1 MATNINTI
9 LDWFRTGKKPSQG
22 QFWDSWQSFWHKDET
37 IPQSSISNLVGALET
52 KADKNQKGVAGGY
65 APLNSF
71 TKLASQYLDIVNDL
85 ISGGSTSLLSAEQ
98 GVILQNQ
105 INNINTFL
113 ASDNVN
119 LNTIQEIVD
128 AIETV
133 QISLNSI
140 LVNDLTTGGTTKA
153 LTAEMGKLLQNT
165 KVDKSTGKSLL
176 ADIEISR
183 LATLFNYVH
192 PANHPPSL
200 ITQDTNNRF
209 VTDAEKATW
218 NAKQAYLGFTPEN
231 TSNKNVA
238 NGYAGLGVDG
248 KLISSQIP
256 SITINDTFVVASE
269 IEMLALTVETGDI
282 AVRLDLNKSFILK
295 GKNPIIVSDWQELL
309 TPTSDVTTVFGRN
322 GAITAQTG
330 DYTADQIN
338 ETATKKFQTA
348 NQQAFNDATSSIQMQ
363 LNSKVSNATH
373 TGDATGA
380 TALTVKGIN
389 GTLLSGLA
397 TGILKNTIATGV
409 PVIAN
414 VRTDYAEPTAALATG
429 ILKNTTVT
437 GAHSIAVASDFPI
450 LNQDT
455 TGTANNSVNL
465 GGQPSEYYAPVSSP
479 ILRGTPQAPTAAAG
493 SFSDQIATTA
503 FVAITDLDNV
513 KTSGHQTINGSKW
526 FNGSV
531 LFDAGVV
538 FLKQP
543 SGSAYN
549 TIMTLPDGLLF
560 SHNSNGN
567 FSTEV
572 NSHGIKFGKPTIQA
586 ELNIDNLTTSRT
598 FLIPNQSGTM
608 ALKGDFL
615 TTPGSTASIP
625 SIIIPNGPL
634 TTLPQNGALERDLN
648 GVLWETHGGLREKIN
663 VPDVPYKSITNLN
676 TLFSGYR
683 RSSVNTCQV
692 SSQSEFVPDTSPSW
706 GMLTSCKTDD
716 AGDYGT
722 QTYISMGAIPNMYVR
737 NCNNGIW
744 SAWVKLN

>member
-9 LDWFRTGKKPSQG
+9 LDWFRTGKKPSQT

-37 IPQSSISNLVGALET
+37 IPQNSISNLVNTLET
-52 KADKNQKGVAGGY
+52 KADKLQVEAHKIDKNAHSALFETKEDKNQKGTAEGY

-98 GVILQNQ
+98 GLILQNQ
-105 INNINTFL
+105 INNISFL
-113 ASDNVN
+113 LVSDNSN

-128 AIETV
+128 AIETL
-133 QISLNSI
+133 QTSLSSI
-140 LVNDLTTGGTTKA
+140 LVNDLTTGGVAKA

-176 ADIEISR
+176 ADTEINR
-183 LATLFNYVH
+183 LTTLFNYVH
-192 PANHPPSL
+192 PANHPPS
-200 ITQDTNNRF
+200 IIAQDTTNRF

-218 NAKQAYLGFTPEN
+218 NAKQASLGFTPEN
-231 TSNKNVA
+231 ASNKNAA

-269 IEMLALTVETGDI
+269 TEMLALTVETGDI
-282 AVRLDLNKSFILK
+282 AVRSDLNKSFILK
-295 GKNPIIVSDWQELL
+295 GKNPTVISDWQELL

-330 DYTADQIN
+330 DYTADQIS

-348 NQQAFNDATSSIQMQ
+348 NQQAFNDATSSIQTQ

-373 TGDATGA
+373 TGDAIGA

-389 GTLLSGLA
+389 GTLLSELP
-397 TGILKNTIATGV
+397 TGILKNTTATGV
-409 PVIAN
+409 PVIA
-414 VRTDYAEPTAALATG
+414 
-429 ILKNTTVT
+429 TV
-437 GAHSIAVASDFPI
+437 SDFPI

-455 TGTANNSVNL
+455 TGTANNATKL
-465 GGQPSEYYAPVSSP
+465 GGQSSTYYAPINSP
-479 ILRGTPQAPTAAAG
+479 TFQGIPTGPTPPLGTITNQLATA
-493 SFSDQIATTA
+493 A
-503 FVAITDLDNV
+503 FVALTDLENV
-513 KTSGHQTINGSKW
+513 KKSGNQTISGNKGFEGNVT
-526 FNGSV
+526 FNTGA
-531 LFDAGVV
+531 LY
-538 FLKQP
+538 LKQP
-543 SGSAYN
+543 SGTAYN
-549 TIMTLPDGLLF
+549 MLMTIPDGIIIT
-560 SHNSNGN
+560 HNSNGD
-567 FSTEV
+567 FRTDMTSK
-572 NSHGIKFGKPTIQA
+572 GIKFGRAAVQA
-586 ELNIDNLTTSRT
+586 ELNTDNLTTSRT
-598 FLIPNQSGTM
+598 LLIPDKAGTI

-615 TTPGSTASIP
+615 TTPVGDTVKPALVIP
-625 SIIIPNGPL
+625 SGNL
-634 TTLPQNGALERDLN
+634 TTTPQDGAIERDWY
-648 GVLWETHGGLREKIN
+648 GILWETHGGVREKIN

-676 TLFSGYR
+676 TLFTSYR

-692 SSQSEFVPDTSPSW
+692 NSQSEFAPDTSPSW

-722 QTYISMGAIPNMYVR
+722 QTYISMGTVPNTYVR
-737 NCNNGIW
+737 NCNNGTW